1 MATKKSTATNW
12 DLVIRPERA
21 WWDFRL
27 DELWRYRDLVLLL
40 VRRNYVASYKQTI
53 LGPFWHFINPVIT
66 SLLFTFIFGRLAGL
80 PTDELP
86 PFLFYFSGNVV
97 WTYFSHSLTGTS
109 NIFVSNQR
117 LFGKVYFPRLIMP
130 ISVVISNLVQF
141 GIRFLLFGVILLYFL
156 VDGYPIEPNSWALL
170 TPGLVVLMAGLGLSW
185 GIIVSSLTTKYRDLQ
200 ILVNFGVRF
209 LLYITPVIYPAS
221 MVPANLQGLYFLN
234 PIAPIVEAFRYGF
247 LGEGTVDTIK
257 LLYSAGFMVVSL
269 VIGIALFNRVEQ
281 NFMDTV

>member
-12 DLVIRPERA
+12 DLVITPERA

-141 GIRFLLFGVILLYFL
+141 GIRFSLFGVILLYFL
-156 VDGYPIEPNSWALL
+156 LDGYPIEPNSWALL
-170 TPGLVVLMAGLGLSW
+170 TPVLLILMAGLGLSW

-209 LLYITPVIYPAS
+209 LLYITPIIYPAS
-221 MVPANLQGLYFLN
+221 MIPANLRGLYFLN

-247 LGEGTVDTIK
+247 LGEGTVDASK
-257 LLYSAGFMVVSL
+257 LLYSTGFMVVSL
-269 VIGIALFNRVEQ
+269 VIGISLFNRVEQ